1 MVGFAEVTI
10 LLKDVNDN
18 APSFSQGIYY
28 GNVSENGTAGI
39 IVMRMKAEDF
49 DDVHEGA
56 NAKLVYSIEKN
67 AIEEESGAPI
77 FDIDKDTGV
86 IITAVCCLD
95 REKTPDY
102 SLQIVATDGGG
113 LKGTGTASIRVRDLN
128 DMPPHF
134 TKDEWFV
141 EVEETD
147 AGLVP
152 DTPIL
157 TVTVSDEDEIND
169 FQYKIIE
176 NSGYGADKF
185 KMIKNSDGTGSLKV
199 VQPLDFEDPM
209 QMNGFRFRIQ
219 VIDSAGINDSNKY
232 HVAHSWVVV
241 KLKDINDNLPR
252 FKKPNL
258 ETTVNE
264 DAPVGKL
271 LGTFKAFDIDK
282 AGKGK
287 ITYTISRATDRQRQF
302 LISADGN
309 VSIQRKLDRETTSK
323 HFLEIL
329 AVDDGVPP
337 KTATASMTVNVRDV
351 NDNAPRLA
359 QDYRPIVM
367 ENDPPKKI
375 AEIYAVDDDDRLRG
389 NGPPFQFRLDPSA
402 DDMIRSSF
410 RVEQDQSKCT
420 FSIVKL
426 LQGSVFN
433 FRALGNI
440 F

>member
-10 LLKDVNDN
+10 TLKDVNDN
-18 APSFSQGIYY
+18 APLFSQGIYY

-39 IVMRMKAEDF
+39 AVMRMKAEDF
-49 DDVHEGA
+49 DDPHEGA
-56 NAKLVYSIEKN
+56 NSRLIYSIEKN
-67 AIEEESGAPI
+67 AIEEDTGAPI
-77 FDIDKDTGV
+77 FEIDKDTGL
-86 IITAVCCLD
+86 ITTAVCCLD

-113 LKGTGTASIRVRDLN
+113 LKGTGTASIRVKDLN

-147 AGLVP
+147 AGIIP
-152 DTPIL
+152 ETPIL

-185 KMIKNSDGTGSLKV
+185 KMIKNNDGTGSLKV

-232 HVAHSWVVV
+232 HVAHTWVVV
-241 KLKDINDNLPR
+241 KLKDINDNVPR

-258 ETTVNE
+258 ETSVNE
-264 DAPVGKL
+264 DAPIGKL

-287 ITYTISRATDRQRQF
+287 ITYSINRATDRQRQF
-302 LISADGN
+302 SISAEGS
-309 VSIQRKLDRETTSK
+309 VSIQRKLDRETMAK

-329 AVDDGVPP
+329 ATDDGVPP
-337 KTATASMTVNVRDV
+337 KTATASMTVVVKDV
-351 NDNAPRLA
+351 NDNAPRFA
-359 QDYRPIVM
+359 NDYRPIVT
-367 ENDPPKKI
+367 ENEPPRKI
-375 AEIYAVDDDDRLRG
+375 IEVFAVDDDDRLRG
-389 NGPPFQFRLDPSA
+389 NGPPFQFRLDPTA
-402 DDMIRSSF
+402 DDIIRSSF
-410 RVEQDQSKCT
+410 RVEQDQSE
-420 FSIVKL
+420 
-426 LQGSVFN
+426 
-433 FRALGNI
+433 
-440 F
+440 